1 MDKIALVEKF
11 LAALKRD
18 PVDIATI
25 EGLLAPDVVF
35 ESTAGNSSGRDAV
48 VGRFTEPAGRNFRE
62 AAWRPLEEHNG
73 GVKATGDAAQGTIL
87 VFYFEGE
94 TIARMQHQFYTSRPD
109 GSGSAVKMTDEMK
122 GIINRSLSERHPIV
136 VAYVDEKGAPQLSFR
151 GSIQAFSDD
160 QIAVWIRPESRLVE
174 CVEKNPY
181 VSFLYRNEDTH
192 AGFNIQGRGRISRDP
207 VERKQVYDNA
217 DPIERERDIAQL
229 GVALIVD
236 IDVMEG
242 SIVRL
247 KRESERVRMERNEA

>member
-1 MDKIALVEKF
+1 MDKIATVEKF
-11 LAALKRD
+11 LAALKHD
-18 PVDIATI
+18 PVDTATV
-25 EGLLAPDVVF
+25 GALLADSVVL
-35 ESTAGNSSGRDAV
+35 ESTAGNSSGHEAV
-48 VGRFTEPAGRNFRE
+48 VKRFTEPAGANFRN
-62 AAWRPLEEHNG
+62 AKWRPLEEHNG
-73 GVKATGDAAQGTIL
+73 GVKATGDATQGTIV
-87 VFYFEGE
+87 VFYLEGDK
-94 TIARMQHQFYTSRPD
+94 IARMQHQFYTVRPVGG
-109 GSGSAVKMTDEMK
+109 GSPVKMTDEMK
-122 GIINRSLSERHPIV
+122 GIIRRSLAERHPIV

-160 QIAVWIRPESRLVE
+160 QIAVWVRPESRLVE

-207 VERKQVYDNA
+207 AELDQVFA
-217 DPIERERDIAQL
+217 DMDEIEQERDMARL